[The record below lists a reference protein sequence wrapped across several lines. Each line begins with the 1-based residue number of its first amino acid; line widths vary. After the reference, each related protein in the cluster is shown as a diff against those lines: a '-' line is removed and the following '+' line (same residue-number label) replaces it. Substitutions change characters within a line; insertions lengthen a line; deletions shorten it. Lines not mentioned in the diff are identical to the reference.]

1 MKPGDTICFKKH
13 NKQWTRQVYRIGD
26 GYVTVLVGGNE
37 MKVPN
42 HLIDTVQGRL
52 V

>member
-1 MKPGDTICFKKH
+1 MNPGDTISFRKH
-13 NKQWTRQVYRIGD
+13 GKTWTRQIYRVGA
-26 GYVTVLVGGNE
+26 GYVTVLVAGSE

-52 V
+52 I